1 MTQWVLEIMG
11 VRMEMYEMS
20 IIEAKQVYNWF
31 YHAFEKEDNPRCT
44 AEDIKLKERLEEW
57 LTSQGE

>member
-1 MTQWVLEIMG
+1 MTQWGLKILG

-20 IIEAKQVYNWF
+20 IEETKQVYNWF

-44 AEDIKLKERLEEW
+44 PEDIKLKERLEEW